1 MTKRKALNINKKI
14 ISNPNCT
21 TIISLMAIKPL
32 MDLCEIKRVVVTS
45 FQSVSGA
52 GNTGIDELIR
62 DTKAAI
68 QKKKFKNKL
77 DPRL

>member
-1 MTKRKALNINKKI
+1 
-14 ISNPNCT
+14 
-21 TIISLMAIKPL
+21 MAIKPL
-32 MDLCEIKRVVVTS
+32 MDLCEIKRVVATS

-68 QKKKFKNKL
+68 QKRNLKIKFL
-77 DPRL
+77 TEI